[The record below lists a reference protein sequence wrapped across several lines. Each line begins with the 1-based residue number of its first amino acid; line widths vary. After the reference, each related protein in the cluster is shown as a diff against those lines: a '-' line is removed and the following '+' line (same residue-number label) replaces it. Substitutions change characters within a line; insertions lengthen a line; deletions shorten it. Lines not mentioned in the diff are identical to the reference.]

1 MATTP
6 SVVAQELAEVRDL
19 KALAEECGWDDNSKE
34 YKDRMASINKKYK
47 ALMKMGS
54 MTASMQGM
62 GSSSAKQ
69 TKQFIVWMD
78 SAKKDAG
85 DMDEAVGLLPEVF
98 GEGKYGTRGVNS
110 RGGRQHFKGEDCVWK
125 RVAKDGKHYR
135 IIQHSTGY
143 FYQQGLLP
151 SDTAE
156 GEDDEEDAEEEEQDR
171 IEEQGG
177 EEDEP
182 PEKPTKPAKKG
193 GKAPAVAAVVLWHL
207 PRHLPRG
214 VRRRPRRRPRA
225 HPRPSA
231 SASRARD
238 TYPDVSQM
246 YPTCIV
252 SVSCVSRI

>member
-110 RGGRQHFKGEDCVWK
+110 RGGKQHFKGEECVWK

-156 GEDDEEDAEEEEQDR
+156 PDEEEINEDKDGEGDDDELEEEKGEEEEEAQ
-171 IEEQGG
+171 
-177 EEDEP
+177 P
-182 PEKPTKPAKKG
+182 PSKKKKG
-193 GKAPAVAAVVLWHL
+193 GKEAQ
-207 PRHLPRG
+207 
-214 VRRRPRRRPRA
+214 
-225 HPRPSA
+225 A
-231 SASRARD
+231 SAKAPKAAKDAPKASPKASPKGAYKRASKRGK
-238 TYPDVSQM
+238 Q
-246 YPTCIV
+246 
-252 SVSCVSRI
+252 

>member
-69 TKQFIVWMD
+69 TKPFIVWMD

-85 DMDEAVGLLPEVF
+85 DMDEAAGLLPEVF

-110 RGGRQHFKGEDCVWK
+110 RGGKQHFKGEECVWK
-125 RVAKDGKHYR
+125 RVAKEGKHYR

-156 GEDDEEDAEEEEQDR
+156 PDEEEEINEDKDGEGDDDEL
-171 IEEQGG
+171 EEEKG
-177 EEDEP
+177 EEEEEAQP
-182 PEKPTKPAKKG
+182 PSKKKKG
-193 GKAPAVAAVVLWHL
+193 GKEAQ
-207 PRHLPRG
+207 
-214 VRRRPRRRPRA
+214 
-225 HPRPSA
+225 A
-231 SASRARD
+231 SAKAPKAAKDAPKASPKASPKGAYKRASKRGK
-238 TYPDVSQM
+238 Q
-246 YPTCIV
+246 
-252 SVSCVSRI
+252 

>member
-110 RGGRQHFKGEDCVWK
+110 RGGKQHFKGEECVWK
-125 RVAKDGKHYR
+125 RVAKEGKHYR

-156 GEDDEEDAEEEEQDR
+156 PDEEEEINEDKDGEGDDDEL
-171 IEEQGG
+171 EEEKG
-177 EEDEP
+177 EEEEEAQP
-182 PEKPTKPAKKG
+182 PSKKKKG
-193 GKAPAVAAVVLWHL
+193 GKEAQ
-207 PRHLPRG
+207 
-214 VRRRPRRRPRA
+214 
-225 HPRPSA
+225 A
-231 SASRARD
+231 SAKAPKAAKDAPKASPKASPKGAYKRASKRGKK
-238 TYPDVSQM
+238 
-246 YPTCIV
+246 
-252 SVSCVSRI
+252 

>member
-54 MTASMQGM
+54 MTVSMQG

-69 TKQFIVWMD
+69 TKQNFIWVD
-78 SAKKDAG
+78 SAKRDAG
-85 DMDEAVGLLPEVF
+85 DMEEAAGLLPEVF

-110 RGGRQHFKGEDCVWK
+110 RGGRQHFKGEECVWK

-156 GEDDEEDAEEEEQDR
+156 PDEDEGEEEINEGEGEPEGEG
-171 IEEQGG
+171 EEQ
-177 EEDEP
+177 EEEAQP
-182 PEKPTKPAKKG
+182 PSKKKKG
-193 GKAPAVAAVVLWHL
+193 GKEAQ
-207 PRHLPRG
+207 
-214 VRRRPRRRPRA
+214 
-225 HPRPSA
+225 A
-231 SASRARD
+231 SAKAPKAAKDAPKPSPKR
-238 TYPDVSQM
+238 VSKR
-246 YPTCIV
+246 
-252 SVSCVSRI
+252 SNK

>member
-19 KALAEECGWDDNSKE
+19 KTLAEECGWDDNSKE
-34 YKDRMASINKKYK
+34 YKDRMAAINKKYK
-47 ALMKMGS
+47 ALMKMDS

-69 TKQFIVWMD
+69 TKQNFVWMD

-85 DMDEAVGLLPEVF
+85 NMDEAAGLLPEVF

-110 RGGRQHFKGEDCVWK
+110 RGGKQHFKGEECVWK

-156 GEDDEEDAEEEEQDR
+156 PDEEEEINDDKDGEGDDDEL
-171 IEEQGG
+171 EEEKG
-177 EEDEP
+177 EEEEEAQP
-182 PEKPTKPAKKG
+182 PSKKPKG
-193 GKAPAVAAVVLWHL
+193 GKGAKAPAKAPKAAKGA
-207 PRHLPRG
+207 PKASPKRSSTRG
-214 VRRRPRRRPRA
+214 
-225 HPRPSA
+225 HK
-231 SASRARD
+231 
-238 TYPDVSQM
+238 
-246 YPTCIV
+246 
-252 SVSCVSRI
+252 

>member
-54 MTASMQGM
+54 MTVSMQG

-69 TKQFIVWMD
+69 TKQNFIWVD
-78 SAKKDAG
+78 SATRDAG
-85 DMDEAVGLLPEVF
+85 DMEEAAGLLPEVF

-110 RGGRQHFKGEDCVWK
+110 RGGKQHFKGEECVWK

-156 GEDDEEDAEEEEQDR
+156 PDEEEEINEDKDGEGDDDEL
-171 IEEQGG
+171 EEEKG
-177 EEDEP
+177 EEEEEAQP
-182 PEKPTKPAKKG
+182 PSKKPKG
-193 GKAPAVAAVVLWHL
+193 GKGAKAPAKAPKAAKGA
-207 PRHLPRG
+207 PKASPKRSSTRG
-214 VRRRPRRRPRA
+214 
-225 HPRPSA
+225 HK
-231 SASRARD
+231 
-238 TYPDVSQM
+238 
-246 YPTCIV
+246 
-252 SVSCVSRI
+252 

>member
-78 SAKKDAG
+78 SAKRDAG
-85 DMDEAVGLLPEVF
+85 DMEEAAGLLPEVF

-110 RGGRQHFKGEDCVWK
+110 RGGRQHFKGEECVWK

-156 GEDDEEDAEEEEQDR
+156 PDEDEGEEEINEGAGEPEGEG
-171 IEEQGG
+171 EEQ
-177 EEDEP
+177 EEEAQP
-182 PEKPTKPAKKG
+182 PSKKKKG
-193 GKAPAVAAVVLWHL
+193 GKEAQ
-207 PRHLPRG
+207 
-214 VRRRPRRRPRA
+214 
-225 HPRPSA
+225 A
-231 SASRARD
+231 SAKAPKAAKDAPKASPKASPKGAYKRASKRGK
-238 TYPDVSQM
+238 Q
-246 YPTCIV
+246 
-252 SVSCVSRI
+252 

>member
-110 RGGRQHFKGEDCVWK
+110 RGGKQHFKGEECVWK

-151 SDTAE
+151 SDT
-156 GEDDEEDAEEEEQDR
+156 EEPDEEEEINENKDGEGDEDKL
-171 IEEQGG
+171 EEEKG
-177 EEDEP
+177 EEEEEAQP
-182 PEKPTKPAKKG
+182 PSKKLKG
-193 GKAPAVAAVVLWHL
+193 GKGAKAPAKAPKAAKGA
-207 PRHLPRG
+207 PKASPKRSSTRG
-214 VRRRPRRRPRA
+214 
-225 HPRPSA
+225 HK
-231 SASRARD
+231 
-238 TYPDVSQM
+238 
-246 YPTCIV
+246 
-252 SVSCVSRI
+252 

>member
-1 MATTP
+1 MASTP

-47 ALMKMGS
+47 ALMKMDS

-69 TKQFIVWMD
+69 TKQNFVWMD

-85 DMDEAVGLLPEVF
+85 DMDEAAGLLPEVF

-110 RGGRQHFKGEDCVWK
+110 RGGKQHFKGEECVWK

-156 GEDDEEDAEEEEQDR
+156 PDEEEEINEDKDGEGDDDEL
-171 IEEQGG
+171 EEEKG
-177 EEDEP
+177 EEEEEAQP
-182 PEKPTKPAKKG
+182 PSKKPKG
-193 GKAPAVAAVVLWHL
+193 GKGAKAPAKAPKAAKGA
-207 PRHLPRG
+207 PKASPKRSSTRG
-214 VRRRPRRRPRA
+214 
-225 HPRPSA
+225 HK
-231 SASRARD
+231 
-238 TYPDVSQM
+238 
-246 YPTCIV
+246 
-252 SVSCVSRI
+252 

>member
-85 DMDEAVGLLPEVF
+85 DMEEAAGLLPEVF

-156 GEDDEEDAEEEEQDR
+156 PDEEEEINEDKDGEGDDDEL
-171 IEEQGG
+171 EEEKG
-177 EEDEP
+177 EEEEEAQP
-182 PEKPTKPAKKG
+182 PSKKKKG
-193 GKAPAVAAVVLWHL
+193 GKEAQ
-207 PRHLPRG
+207 
-214 VRRRPRRRPRA
+214 
-225 HPRPSA
+225 A
-231 SASRARD
+231 SAKAPKAAKDAPKASPKASPKGAYKRASKRGK
-238 TYPDVSQM
+238 Q
-246 YPTCIV
+246 
-252 SVSCVSRI
+252 

>member
-78 SAKKDAG
+78 SAKRDAG
-85 DMDEAVGLLPEVF
+85 DMEEAAGLLPEVF

-110 RGGRQHFKGEDCVWK
+110 RGGRQHFKGEECVWK

-156 GEDDEEDAEEEEQDR
+156 PDEDEGEEEINEGEGEPEGEG
-171 IEEQGG
+171 EEQ
-177 EEDEP
+177 EEEAQP
-182 PEKPTKPAKKG
+182 PSKKKKG
-193 GKAPAVAAVVLWHL
+193 GKEAQ
-207 PRHLPRG
+207 
-214 VRRRPRRRPRA
+214 
-225 HPRPSA
+225 A
-231 SASRARD
+231 SAKAPKAAKDAPKASPKASPKGAYKRASKRGK
-238 TYPDVSQM
+238 Q
-246 YPTCIV
+246 
-252 SVSCVSRI
+252 

>member
-110 RGGRQHFKGEDCVWK
+110 RGGKQHFKGEECVWK

-156 GEDDEEDAEEEEQDR
+156 PDEEEENNEDKDGEGDDDEL
-171 IEEQGG
+171 EEEKG
-177 EEDEP
+177 EEEEEAQP
-182 PEKPTKPAKKG
+182 PSKKKKG
-193 GKAPAVAAVVLWHL
+193 GKEAQ
-207 PRHLPRG
+207 
-214 VRRRPRRRPRA
+214 
-225 HPRPSA
+225 A
-231 SASRARD
+231 SAKAPKAAKDAPKASPKASPKGAYKRASKRGK
-238 TYPDVSQM
+238 Q
-246 YPTCIV
+246 
-252 SVSCVSRI
+252 